1 MSRDSNI
8 DIYNLIKYL
17 ELLVD
22 STILYNGR
30 KTIDTNGPFYFN
42 YEGEVNIDKMGREG
56 INSFGLLNVISNKF
70 CLALP
75 DNGRTWNE
83 YLSNKKPINDN
94 QEYEKG
100 TLLLDQ
106 NDNIA
111 IVYSSNGSLKNSKIV
126 YVNKESSIM
135 IGDYNSNLYNFA
147 VLPRNWFF

>member
-17 ELLVD
+17 ELLAD

-70 CLALP
+70 CLAIP
-75 DNGRTWNE
+75 DNGRTWYE
-83 YLSNKKPINDN
+83 YLSNKKPINEN

-100 TLLLDQ
+100 ALLLD
-106 NDNIA
+106 NDDNIA

-135 IGDYNSNLYNFA
+135 IGDYISKKHYFQHLG
-147 VLPRNWFF
+147 

>member
-1 MSRDSNI
+1 
-8 DIYNLIKYL
+8 
-17 ELLVD
+17 
-22 STILYNGR
+22 
-30 KTIDTNGPFYFN
+30 
-42 YEGEVNIDKMGREG
+42 MGREG

-94 QEYEKG
+94 QEYEKV

>member
-30 KTIDTNGPFYFN
+30 KTIDTNGPFYFD

-100 TLLLDQ
+100 TLLLD
-106 NDNIA
+106 NDDNIA

-135 IGDYNSNLYNFA
+135 VGDYISNKYEFA

>member
-30 KTIDTNGPFYFN
+30 KTIDTNGPFYFD

>member
-30 KTIDTNGPFYFN
+30 KTIDTNGPFYFD

-111 IVYSSNGSLKNSKIV
+111 IVYSSNESLKNSKIV